1 MAPAECLNSG
11 VVTAAWP
18 PTRPLLVKRG
28 TRRAIKVPIEEWVGR
43 GVGGGGGGGRVFTT
57 SAFYGYRCLIPT
69 NKSHP

>member
-28 TRRAIKVPIEEWVGR
+28 TRRAIKVPIEEW
-43 GVGGGGGGGRVFTT
+43 GGGGGFLQLLLSMDTG
-57 SAFYGYRCLIPT
+57 A
-69 NKSHP
+69 